1 MRLLR
6 TWGWIY
12 GACDWE
18 IFSVL
23 RRLTSPVLESFQ
35 GNKSFPRNRR
45 RRKNFCRTFKG
56 TLFLLVLPRTSGI
69 KWSSEGERSWRFY
82 KSRLTFSQTIVSEVT
97 AKKKK
102 LLLMFFRLLLAMFT
116 AHDVHR
122 QHWAQHSDIAWVCES
137 SHLIRI
143 CGCVHA
149 SYRHNISDVSL
160 MFTSGNGA
168 Q

>member
-35 GNKSFPRNRR
+35 GNESFPRNRR
-45 RRKNFCRTFKG
+45 RKKRKLCRTFKG

-97 AKKKK
+97 AKKK

-122 QHWAQHSDIAWVCES
+122 QHWAQPQRHRSSVRVVTSDSNLRVCS
-137 SHLIRI
+137 
-143 CGCVHA
+143 CFVPA
-149 SYRHNISDVSL
+149 
-160 MFTSGNGA
+160 
-168 Q
+168 